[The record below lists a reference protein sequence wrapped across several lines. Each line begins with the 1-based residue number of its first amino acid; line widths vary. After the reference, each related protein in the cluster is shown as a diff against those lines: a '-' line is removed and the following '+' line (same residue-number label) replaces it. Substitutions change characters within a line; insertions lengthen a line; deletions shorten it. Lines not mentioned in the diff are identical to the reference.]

1 MRHLRTILATLTI
14 LIAGLAGSIGTA
26 AQEASPPA
34 SPAANGCTVAPRPAD
49 ELIPLWFGPDGT
61 PAATPMPS
69 SPAASEA
76 DLPQGEPADADTIA
90 AITAVAQQVIACAN
104 AGEYGRWFALFTD
117 HAAAQLGPEPGQ
129 TEADARAFLT
139 TPQPVPAGEREA
151 FVDLSDIRVL
161 PDGRVGALLDV
172 EGEPPTFVYFV
183 QQDGQWLVDDLIFL
197 PGEATPAA

>member
-1 MRHLRTILATLTI
+1 MRRFTTILTTLVFAA
-14 LIAGLAGSIGTA
+14 AGVASLAGNPGAS
-26 AQEASPPA
+26 AQEAT
-34 SPAANGCTVAPRPAD
+34 PAASGCTVEPRPAD

-69 SPAASEA
+69 SPVASEA
-76 DLPQGEPADADTIA
+76 DLPQGEPADADTVA

-104 AGEYGRWFALFTD
+104 AGEFGRWFALFTD

-139 TPQPVPAGEREA
+139 TPQPVPADQQEA
-151 FVDLSDIRVL
+151 FIDLRDARVL

-172 EGEPPTFVYFV
+172 EGQPPTFVIFV
-183 QQDGQWLVDDLIFL
+183 EQDGRWLVDDLLFL